1 MPFFFSR
8 KDAFS
13 EATAQHHYSFA
24 PIDLEVSCQLR
35 SLRPVLR
42 LISLQVR
49 LSCARVWR
57 AHQQERAR
65 DQRSLTQPRL
75 READMGDELKRE
87 PRRSDVTLQAY
98 PHVDKDDRSDP
109 VAWSNSREQV
119 MREQFIAKERVKL
132 LRQQVIACYRKEG
145 VNHYVNCK
153 HLTTKYLDIIQDRTY
168 GMLKPPGAGA
178 TAEENEE

>member
-1 MPFFFSR
+1 
-8 KDAFS
+8 
-13 EATAQHHYSFA
+13 
-24 PIDLEVSCQLR
+24 
-35 SLRPVLR
+35 
-42 LISLQVR
+42 
-49 LSCARVWR
+49 
-57 AHQQERAR
+57 
-65 DQRSLTQPRL
+65 
-75 READMGDELKRE
+75 MGDELKRE

-168 GMLKPPGAGA
+168 GMLKPPRAGA
-178 TAEENEE
+178 TAEGNEE